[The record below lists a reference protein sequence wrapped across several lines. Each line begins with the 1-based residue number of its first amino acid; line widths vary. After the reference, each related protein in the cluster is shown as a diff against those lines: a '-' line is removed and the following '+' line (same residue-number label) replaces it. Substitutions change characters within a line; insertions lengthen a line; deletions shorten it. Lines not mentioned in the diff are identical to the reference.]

1 MSDESNTP
9 EESQPQG
16 EPFEAEPEGGPSE
29 REREFLQERIT
40 RTRSRSEAGL
50 IAGTEPATIPIPLEP
65 ELQDEAARKAWSDLA
80 EQRRQAL
87 GNFRQR
93 RARKLGSRRPQE
105 GATLLPREA
114 PVPPPAASCQTAC
127 TPARWRSARAAS
139 VRGTPA
145 G

>member
-65 ELQDEAARKAWSDLA
+65 ELQDEAARFRACGRGSSG
-80 EQRRQAL
+80 RRYH
-87 GNFRQR
+87 
-93 RARKLGSRRPQE
+93 
-105 GATLLPREA
+105 EA
-114 PVPPPAASCQTAC
+114 PQN
-127 TPARWRSARAAS
+127 
-139 VRGTPA
+139 
-145 G
+145 